1 MRPPRG
7 EQASLQIFVTM
18 FREEVKIYR
27 DVSGT
32 SLHRRGYRRVVHK
45 AALNEAAAAGLLY
58 IAGWPELAIQGTR
71 LPFAPSHV
79 LYLFANI
86 THALQHETST

>member
-1 MRPPRG
+1 
-7 EQASLQIFVTM
+7 M
-18 FREEVKIYR
+18 FQEEVKIYR

-58 IAGWPELAIQGTR
+58 FAGWPTLAAQGMSLATR
-71 LPFAPSHV
+71 
-79 LYLFANI
+79 
-86 THALQHETST
+86 